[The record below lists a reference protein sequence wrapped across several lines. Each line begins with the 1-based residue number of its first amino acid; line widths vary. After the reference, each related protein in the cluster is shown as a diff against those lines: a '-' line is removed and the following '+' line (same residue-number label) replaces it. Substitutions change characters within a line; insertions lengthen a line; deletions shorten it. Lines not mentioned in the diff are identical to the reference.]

1 MRYAGNTAYQLD
13 TRPAWE
19 VPVGRSLS
27 VHEGGRADARRRA
40 ESASVV
46 APVVR
51 LVIALVVTFVLVGVA
66 RVAITSATVSSLK
79 QVAAAESSVRE
90 ERVMRTEL
98 QMERSVLASADRIQ
112 RIATENY
119 GMVYATEVDTVVLSQ
134 REDVADDASADDAQ
148 TQEEAATDSSVS

>member
-1 MRYAGNTAYQLD
+1 ML
-13 TRPAWE
+13 
-19 VPVGRSLS
+19 
-27 VHEGGRADARRRA
+27 
-40 ESASVV
+40 
-46 APVVR
+46 
-51 LVIALVVTFVLVGVA
+51 
-66 RVAITSATVSSLK
+66 SSLK
-79 QVAAAESSVRE
+79 QVAAAESSVKE

-112 RIATENY
+112 RIATKNY